1 MLEGVRGAIFD
12 LDGTL
17 LDTASLWNKLDAEFL
32 SNHGLVPSPEYLER
46 INNMS
51 FREAAEYTVSHFS
64 MSESTD
70 EILAEWK
77 CMAREEYK
85 RVKLKED
92 CRDFLLFLKEHSVH
106 LAIATDL
113 AREDAENALKAN
125 GVFHLFQT
133 VITTEECGRDK
144 HYPDV
149 YLHAAAA
156 LSLKTSEC
164 IVFEDQA
171 MGIESACKAGFHTV
185 QIAERNGESPA
196 DYIISS
202 FTELLGIRIDI

>member
-46 INNMS
+46 IDNMS

-64 MSESTD
+64 MSESAD

-77 CMAREEYK
+77 FMARKEYAK
-85 RVKLKED
+85 VKLKD
-92 CRDFLLFLKEHSVH
+92 GSRDFLLFLKERSVN
-106 LAIATDL
+106 LAVATDL
-113 AREDAENALKAN
+113 TREDAENALKAN
-125 GVFHLFQT
+125 DVFHLFQT

-149 YLHAAAA
+149 YLQAAAA
-156 LSLKTSEC
+156 LSLKISEC

-171 MGIESACKAGFHTV
+171 MGIESACKAGFRTV
-185 QIAERNGESPA
+185 QISERNGESPA